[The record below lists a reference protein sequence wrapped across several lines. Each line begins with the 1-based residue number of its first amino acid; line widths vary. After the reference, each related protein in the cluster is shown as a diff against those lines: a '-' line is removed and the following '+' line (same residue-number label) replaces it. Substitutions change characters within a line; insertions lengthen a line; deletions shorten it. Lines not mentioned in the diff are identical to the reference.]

1 MRLMF
6 DKAFGLIDSPE
17 EEPEF
22 VKTMR
27 MFAENF
33 PWQKHFPI
41 VNSLSVIIPQSL
53 ADWIVPGYAR
63 FRKVSSNS
71 GSAGH
76 SYNGPANTRRFTA
89 MWQVDR

>member
-1 MRLMF
+1 MF

-17 EEPEF
+17 EEPDF

-41 VNSLSVIIPQSL
+41 LNIITVNIPQSW
-53 ADWIVPGYAR
+53 ADYLVPGYAR
-63 FRKVSSNS
+63 FRQVSS
-71 GSAGH
+71 SA
-76 SYNGPANTRRFTA
+76 
-89 MWQVDR
+89 